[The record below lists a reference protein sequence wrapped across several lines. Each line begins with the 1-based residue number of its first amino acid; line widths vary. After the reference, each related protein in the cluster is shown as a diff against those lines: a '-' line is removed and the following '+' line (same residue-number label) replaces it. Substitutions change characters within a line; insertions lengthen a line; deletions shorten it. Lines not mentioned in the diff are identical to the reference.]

1 VNQIHVKPAIGLTF
15 SSTLRSILRQ
25 DPDVV
30 MIGEIRDAETAEIS
44 IHAAL
49 TGHLVFSTLHTNDA
63 PGAITRLLEM
73 GMENYLVSSSLQGI
87 LAQRLVRVICSHC
100 REEYDATPELLPELP
115 VSPYARGVPRLARG
129 KGCEQ
134 CANTG
139 YRGRSGIYELLMVTD
154 EIRQIILSQSDSR
167 ALKDQARAQG
177 MQTLREAGW
186 QKVME
191 QVTTGS
197 EVIRVTQ
204 VE

>member
-1 VNQIHVKPAIGLTF
+1 
-15 SSTLRSILRQ
+15 
-25 DPDVV
+25 
-30 MIGEIRDAETAEIS
+30 
-44 IHAAL
+44 
-49 TGHLVFSTLHTNDA
+49 
-63 PGAITRLLEM
+63 M

-100 REEYDATPELLPELP
+100 REEYDATPEMLTELP
-115 VSPYARGVPRLARG
+115 MAGHGVAAVRVARGS
-129 KGCEQ
+129 GCEQ

-139 YRGRSGIYELLMVTD
+139 FRGRSGIYELMMVTD
-154 EIRQIILSQSDSR
+154 EIRQLILSQSDSK
-167 ALKDQARAQG
+167 ALKDQARSQG

-191 QVTTGS
+191 QVTTFS